1 MTAIMLIKLTK
12 INKKKAE
19 SLNVKKKK
27 GKEYKQ
33 VMHVGSCQ
41 QEKDNIQG
49 CREIYTYSVSGNIN

>member
-19 SLNVKKKK
+19 SLNVKKK

>member
-27 GKEYKQ
+27 AKNT
-33 VMHVGSCQ
+33 S
-41 QEKDNIQG
+41 
-49 CREIYTYSVSGNIN
+49 R